1 MLHDIIEVKALEDYK
16 LFLRF
21 DDGKSGLVDLTKL
34 VPFKGIFEKLK
45 DKKYFS
51 KVTVNQE
58 IGTIC
63 WQNGADLSPELLY
76 DNVIISQ

>member
-1 MLHDIIEVKALEDYK
+1 MLHDIIEVKALEGYK
-16 LFLRF
+16 LFIRF
-21 DDGKSGLVDLTKL
+21 DDGKSGLVDFTKL

-76 DNVIISQ
+76 DHLIATK